1 MLARGIR
8 KMIHLLKFESG
19 LAADQDLAMDP
30 PHREPE
36 KELVS
41 ELGPM
46 AFHFSESGKET
57 CLFLKRTVW
66 VTFGFK
72 TNSFSFTVL

>member
-36 KELVS
+36 KELIS

-46 AFHFSESGKET
+46 E
-57 CLFLKRTVW
+57 
-66 VTFGFK
+66 
-72 TNSFSFTVL
+72 FSFLGEWKRNLFVSEKDCLGHPWIQN